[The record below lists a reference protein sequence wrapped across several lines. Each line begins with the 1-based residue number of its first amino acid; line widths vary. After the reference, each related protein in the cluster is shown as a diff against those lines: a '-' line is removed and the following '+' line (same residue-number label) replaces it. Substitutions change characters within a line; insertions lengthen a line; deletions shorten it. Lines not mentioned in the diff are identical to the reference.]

1 MKKIIILGA
10 TGSIGQQTLQI
21 IDKQKDKFEV
31 VGLTAKSNDKLLS
44 KLVDKYKPRAVGL
57 VEGRITLGFNDYS
70 FFSGKDCNEKLI
82 KEVECDLVVN
92 ALVGASG
99 LLPTMQTLKSG
110 MKLALANKESL
121 VMAGDLVTSLAK
133 DKSIDILP
141 IDSEHSAIWQC
152 LDFNKNKQFNKIL
165 LTCSG
170 GAFRDFDKQTIENL
184 KAKDALKHPVW
195 NMGGKVTIDS
205 CTLMNKGLEV
215 IEAMFLFNKKV
226 EDVKVI
232 LHKESIIHSMVEFVD
247 GSIIAQMSSPDMRL
261 PIQVALNYPDRGS
274 YNFKP
279 LSFDDLSLSFGK
291 PDLEKFPCLD
301 IAVKCAD
308 KDDSVRTVMN
318 AANEFLVNEY
328 LEDVIKFY
336 DIPYYINVALDKYSS
351 HTCSDAESLLELNDS
366 VIEFLNERLNK
377 ESK

>member
-1 MKKIIILGA
+1 MKKIVILGA
-10 TGSIGQQTLQI
+10 TGSIGQQTLEI
-21 IDKQKDKFEV
+21 IDKQKDKFQV

-44 KLVDKYKPRAVGL
+44 KLVDKYKPSAVGL
-57 VEGRITLGFNDYS
+57 VEGRITSEFNDYS
-70 FFSGKDCNEKLI
+70 FFSGNDCNEKLI

-99 LLPTMQTLKSG
+99 LLPTVQTLKLG
-110 MKLALANKESL
+110 KNLALANKESL

-152 LDFNKNKQFNKIL
+152 LDFNKNKEFNKIL

-170 GAFRDFDKQTIENL
+170 GAFRDFDKQTIKNL

-226 EDVKVI
+226 EDIQVI
-232 LHKESIIHSMVEFVD
+232 LHKESIIHSMVEFAD

-261 PIQVALNYPDRGS
+261 PIQVALNYPDRGN

-291 PDLEKFPCLD
+291 PDLERFPCLD
-301 IAVKCAD
+301 IAIKCAD

-328 LEDVIKFY
+328 LKDVIKFY
-336 DIPYYINVALDKYSS
+336 DIPYYINVALDKYST
-351 HTCSDAESLLELNDS
+351 HICKDVESLIELNDS

-377 ESK
+377 ESR